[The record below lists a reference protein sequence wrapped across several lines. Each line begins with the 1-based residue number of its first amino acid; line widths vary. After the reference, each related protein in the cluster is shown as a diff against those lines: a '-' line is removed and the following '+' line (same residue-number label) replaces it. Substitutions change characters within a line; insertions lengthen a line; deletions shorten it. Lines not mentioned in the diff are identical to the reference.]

1 MNQDDVSKLT
11 IRMEQLWGDEFLE
24 DSSLWPEKSPAYAQP
39 LEETQIPGTWKLL
52 HSGPVEASGNV
63 KVNVYLDGKI
73 TRIVYITV

>member
-1 MNQDDVSKLT
+1 MFSFFQLT

-52 HSGPVEASGNV
+52 VSLFLS
-63 KVNVYLDGKI
+63 LF
-73 TRIVYITV
+73 